1 MSDLIYRLDLWIVV
15 IYLLAML
22 AVALCVSSGAR
33 DVEGYIVGNRK
44 MGGWVLGL
52 SVLGTFLS
60 SITFLG
66 LPAKTF
72 QGDWNAFVFG
82 LALPPA
88 ALIAT
93 LFFVPLYRTR
103 SRLSAYELLE
113 QRFGAWA
120 RVYSDVCYLLLQL
133 IRIGTVLLLVAF
145 AVEPMLHATDWRA
158 GDVSPLN
165 AASASATNAGSS
177 DIGRMVGIL
186 IVLGALVIVYDTLG
200 GIRAVIWTDVLQVF
214 VLMVGAIWCLA
225 AVVLAW
231 DGGIG
236 SFFQAIPAEKVSLG
250 PLTNYDPAAQA
261 WIWTLPSVAVV
272 LLYGIT
278 ENLRNYGSDQN
289 YVQRM
294 LAARSDGEAQKSIW
308 IGALTY
314 VPVSVIFCLI
324 GTALW
329 MEAHAPEA
337 SILPAGIEPDQ
348 AFPYFIRHRLPPAI
362 SGLVIAAILAAA
374 MSTVD
379 SSLNS
384 CSTILFVDI
393 LRPLRL
399 VPKRLPEIVTLRL
412 CTVMFGIFGTA
423 MAAGLLVIKGQSG
436 SKVLMDLWW
445 QYAGTAGGGMFG
457 LFLLSLA
464 DAEHPRPRGGAGGA
478 VEHSRAGLGDVRPR
492 PRKPRLAMARMS
504 TARLHRR
511 RGRNG
516 RDSRRRRHLLV
527 GSSRRCDRR
536 EPATGRQAAGCLRPR
551 MSIIQSLREAA

>member
-1 MSDLIYRLDLWIVV
+1 MTDLIYRLDLWIVV

-22 AVALCVSSGAR
+22 AVAVCVSSGAR

-120 RVYSDVCYLLLQL
+120 RVYADVCYLLLQL

-145 AVEPMLHATDWRA
+145 AVEPMLHAV
-158 GDVSPLN
+158 GDV
-165 AASASATNAGSS
+165 ATGGSS
-177 DIGRMVGIL
+177 GGIWTMVGIL
-186 IVLGALVIVYDTLG
+186 IVLGTLVIVYDTLG
-200 GIRAVIWTDVLQVF
+200 GIKAVIWTDVLQVF

-225 AVVLAW
+225 AIMLAW
-231 DGGIG
+231 DGGIA
-236 SFFQAIPAEKVSLG
+236 SFFKAIPAEKVSLG
-250 PLTNYDPAAQA
+250 PLTNYDPAAKA

-294 LAARSDGEAQKSIW
+294 LAARSDGEARKSIW
-308 IGALTY
+308 FGALTY

-329 MEAHAPEA
+329 MEANAPEA

-384 CSTILFVDI
+384 CSTILLVDI

-399 VPKRLPEIVTLRL
+399 VPKRIPEIVTLRL
-412 CTVMFGIFGTA
+412 CTVMFGIVGTA
-423 MAAGLLVIKGQSG
+423 MAAVLLIIKGQSG

-457 LFLLSLA
+457 LFLLVWLMPSIPARGAALGVLLSIPVLA
-464 DAEHPRPRGGAGGA
+464 WGTFARDIESPAWQWLECPLHGYIVGVAGTAVILVVGGIYW
-478 VEHSRAGLGDVRPR
+478 LGVR
-492 PRKPRLAMARMS
+492 
-504 TARLHRR
+504 
-511 RGRNG
+511 
-516 RDSRRRRHLLV
+516 
-527 GSSRRCDRR
+527 
-536 EPATGRQAAGCLRPR
+536 TGFIAANPR
-551 MSIIQSLREAA
+551 MEAHRP